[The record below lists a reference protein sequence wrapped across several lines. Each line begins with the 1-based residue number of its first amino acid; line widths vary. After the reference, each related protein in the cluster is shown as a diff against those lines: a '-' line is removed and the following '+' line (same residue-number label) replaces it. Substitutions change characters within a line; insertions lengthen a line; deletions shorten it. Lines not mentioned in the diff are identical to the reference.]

1 MSEPQ
6 MKRLLKDMEHGDQD
20 NREMAATDLC
30 TEIEKGQKLTA
41 ALEKSICRAY
51 ITQLSDSSLNV
62 RGNAVK
68 CISRI
73 GSRISET
80 QFGEITNKLTE
91 CVVKGTEEFR
101 DIYATC
107 LKTLIS
113 EADETFG
120 KTLCNCLLP
129 PLIHGTEHKLDA
141 VREQCTEITNEIL
154 KRFNSVLAVNP
165 AFLKEDKLMHNLI
178 SSLIVTE

>member
-1 MSEPQ
+1 MAEGQ
-6 MKRLLKDMEHGDQD
+6 MKSLLKDMEHGDQD

-30 TEIEKGQKLTA
+30 TEIEKGAKLSP

-51 ITQLSDSSLNV
+51 ITQLSDTSLNV

-68 CISRI
+68 CISKI
-73 GSRISET
+73 GSKISEG

-91 CVVKGTEEFR
+91 CVVKGTEEFH

-129 PLIHGTEHKLDA
+129 PLIRGTEHKLDT
-141 VREQCTEITNEIL
+141 VREQSMEIANEIL
-154 KRFNSVLAVNP
+154 KRFSTVLAVNP
-165 AFLKEDKLMHNLI
+165 ASLDKDKLMNNLI
-178 SSLIVTE
+178 SNLA